1 MVKVKKK
8 FIVIGVVIALIIAA
22 IVTVVLTLTL
32 DDSIESLYI
41 GNIEEYTDENSKDV
55 GILLR
60 PVASSSGY
68 AAIEGNG
75 KVRISYEDEEVYS
88 DEVRFKEDTSAKEI
102 RFDEFVLGNGDYD
115 IEISYGDKSDSKK
128 YSIDWVSEYIYID
141 AMLGKID
148 KDEIGVIEN
157 GELTLPITALNGD
170 TTLLFEMASS
180 VKSDLQ
186 NNQITEKI
194 LEEFS
199 TNGKSLVITK
209 EETKDIR
216 IMEVNG
222 DEWLIKSKLDVYLVR
237 EADSQLEVYDINK
250 GLMDIPKNVEVDI
263 SIVFDGS
270 EVHSDTIILNSAAV
284 SYKEYDYY
292 ATGAGMYEFS
302 IDVKNTMVKETSPL
316 YTSVTSTLKRT
327 LNQKPVAGLGA
338 GFSFSGGAAGT
349 NHYEKSVPLT
359 SSEASAGYE
368 IEFDASSSANDG
380 SLTYEWDWEY
390 ANDLETDITLVSFDV
405 DETGMIVSHT
415 FHPDISLLSRTDD
428 VYIGL
433 RVVGDQ
439 EIEIEDGTDG
449 STHKEI
455 ESHIVTIH
463 IEFTLTI

>member
-8 FIVIGVVIALIIAA
+8 FIVIGIVIALIIAA

-32 DDSIESLYI
+32 DDSIESLYF
-41 GNIEEYTDENSKDV
+41 GNIEELVDENSNEV
-55 GILLR
+55 GIILM

-88 DEVRFKEDTSAKEI
+88 DEVRFKKDTSSKKI
-102 RFDEFVLGNGDYD
+102 RFKEFVVGNGDYD

-141 AMLGKID
+141 AMLGNINKD
-148 KDEIGVIEN
+148 KNGAIEN
-157 GELTLPITALNGD
+157 GELILPITALNGD

-180 VKSDLQ
+180 VKPDLQ

-199 TNGKSLVITK
+199 TNGKPLSAS
-209 EETKDIR
+209 KDDIS
-216 IMEVNG
+216 IIEVNG
-222 DEWLIKSKLDVYLVR
+222 DEWLIKSGLNAYLVR
-237 EADSQLEVYDINK
+237 DAVSQLEVYDINK
-250 GLMDIPKNVEVDI
+250 GLVDKPKDVEVEI
-263 SIVFDGS
+263 AIKYDGS
-270 EVHSDTIILNSAAV
+270 EVHSDTIILDTAMVNYNS
-284 SYKEYDYY
+284 YDYY
-292 ATGAGMYEFS
+292 STGAGTYEFS

-316 YTSVTSTLKRT
+316 YTGVTSTLKRT
-327 LNQKPVAGLGA
+327 LNQIPVAGLGT
-338 GFSFSGGAAGT
+338 GFSFAGDVGET
-349 NHYEKSVPLT
+349 NHYERTVRLT
-359 SSEASAGYE
+359 SNEAKDGYE

-380 SLTYEWDWEY
+380 PLTYEWDWEY
-390 ANDLETDITLVSFDV
+390 ANDLETDMTLVSFDV

-415 FHPDISLLSRTDD
+415 FNPSISLLSPTDD
-428 VYIGL
+428 VYLGL

-455 ESHIVTIH
+455 ESHIVIIH
-463 IEFTLTI
+463 IEFIFTI